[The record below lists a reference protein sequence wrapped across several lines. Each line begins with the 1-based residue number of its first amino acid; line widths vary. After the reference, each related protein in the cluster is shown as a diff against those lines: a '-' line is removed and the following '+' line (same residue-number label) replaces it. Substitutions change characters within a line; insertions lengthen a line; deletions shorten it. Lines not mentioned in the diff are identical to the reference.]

1 MNNKPGKEK
10 SASEE
15 WQKLVQ
21 RYSHPNYWFNRS
33 SDLHAS
39 ARAIWKS
46 MNSPTDE
53 ADQLELGRGFSMAI
67 AGYHV
72 YHMLCG
78 LALETVLKALL
89 VQDGKWTPNDGTH
102 SLVRLAEKLGI
113 QPTKEEQLLLE
124 FYAASVIWAG
134 RYPLPSRP
142 TDEKLMDYWS
152 LSESVLTVPSIL
164 GKGTNL
170 EFRTASHATDW
181 ENFHVLWRSFADQ
194 FRHD

>member
-1 MNNKPGKEK
+1 MNNKPGKVK
-10 SASEE
+10 SASAE
-15 WQKLVQ
+15 WQQLVQ

-46 MNSPTDE
+46 MHSPTDE

-78 LALETVLKALL
+78 LALETAFKALL
-89 VQDGKWTPNDGTH
+89 AQSDKWSPNDGTH
-102 SLVRLAEKLGI
+102 SLVRLAEKLGM
-113 QPTKEEQLLLE
+113 QLTQDERLLLE

-134 RYPLPSRP
+134 RYPLPSKP
-142 TDEKLMDYWS
+142 TDEKLLDYWS
-152 LSESVLTVPSIL
+152 LSQSVLTVPSSPVE
-164 GKGTNL
+164 GTTL
-170 EFRTASHATDW
+170 QFRTASQATDW
-181 ENFHVLWRSFADQ
+181 ENFHILWRSLVDQ